1 MARNLTD
8 IPYIGEQTE
17 NDLRR
22 RLRGSRATSMI
33 GNEVSVNEAERY
45 QEVTRS
51 ILNARQQRELAEVA
65 TGFLPERSA
74 RQQQEST
81 MPSPEERDTIRRGD
95 FRVGRDVFQNAQ
107 ETHDERTA
115 RSQELDEERRARVTT
130 DFDRWAADPNSWD
143 FPGVDTP
150 SQRRP
155 RRQEKDRGFVDENS
169 LLRPF
174 DDGGDDEDE
183 DDSIIPGF

>member
-8 IPYIGEQTE
+8 VPYIGEQTE
-17 NDLRR
+17 QELRR

-33 GNEVSVNEAERY
+33 GNEVSINEAERY
-45 QEVTRS
+45 QEVARFV
-51 ILNARQQRELAEVA
+51 LNARQQRELAEVA
-65 TGFLPERSA
+65 TGFHPERSA
-74 RQQQEST
+74 RQQQERTST
-81 MPSPEERDTIRRGD
+81 GPGETIRRGD
-95 FRVGRDVFQNAQ
+95 FRIGRDEFQEAQ
-107 ETHDERTA
+107 EVHDERTA
-115 RSQELDEERRARVTT
+115 VSQEHDEERRARVTT

-174 DDGGDDEDE
+174 DDGDEDE
-183 DDSIIPGF
+183 DDDDGSLIPGL